1 MTIPA
6 KFEDTDTT
14 PSVKSFLNREKH
26 PSATIVK
33 SALIVYEEKT
43 STV

>member
-33 SALIVYEEKT
+33 SALIVYGEET
-43 STV
+43 NII